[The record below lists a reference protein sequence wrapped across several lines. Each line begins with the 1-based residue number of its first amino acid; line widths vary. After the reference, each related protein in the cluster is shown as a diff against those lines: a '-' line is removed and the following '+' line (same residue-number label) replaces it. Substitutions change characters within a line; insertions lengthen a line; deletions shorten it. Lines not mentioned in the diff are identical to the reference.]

1 MWRECGFQEVL
12 AGSRCSVDQMF
23 TLLFFFS
30 PNKFKILP
38 DSWPQGFKG
47 ARVNEDSME
56 GHS

>member
-23 TLLFFFS
+23 TLLFFS